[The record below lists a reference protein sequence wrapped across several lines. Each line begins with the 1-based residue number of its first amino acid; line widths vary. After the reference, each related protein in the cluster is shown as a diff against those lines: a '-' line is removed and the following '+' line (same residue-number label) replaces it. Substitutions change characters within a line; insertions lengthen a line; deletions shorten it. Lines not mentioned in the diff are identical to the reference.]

1 MLSLLKYLERGKF
14 KFKRNYSLKEHSSI
28 KIGPLVDVYVE
39 PCSIEELKNIISF
52 LRCGGYKF
60 TIIGGLTNTLF
71 LCESY
76 SGTVISTLK
85 IATLLHRGKTVYA
98 ECGVR
103 LSALMRYAEGKL
115 LGGYPGLCHIPGT
128 VGAAVRGNVGSFGNE
143 ISDIFIEGCF
153 LNKWCEEITLTKE
166 EMQFGYRSS
175 RAKREDLIL
184 LSAKFG
190 FIEASPDGMKA
201 ARESCFLKRRMSQP
215 LDMRSLGSVF
225 LKADGASAGY
235 YIELAGLKGYRIGG
249 AAISEKHAGFI
260 VNLGDASASDVM
272 ALIEYTKNTVFS
284 RYGVRLTEEIEII
297 R

>member
-28 KIGPLVDVYVE
+28 KIGPLVDVFVE
-39 PCSIEELKNIISF
+39 PFSIEELKDIILF

-60 TIIGGLTNTLF
+60 ALIGGLTNTLF
-71 LCESY
+71 KDESY
-76 SGTVISTLK
+76 SGVVVSTLK
-85 IATLLHRGKTVYA
+85 LGTLLHRGSAVYA
-98 ECGVR
+98 ECGAR
-103 LSALMRYAEGKL
+103 LSALMRYAEKNL

-153 LNKWCEEITLTKE
+153 LDKMGEEITLSKE

-175 RAKREDLIL
+175 RAKSEGLIL

-190 FIEASPDGMKA
+190 FIEAAPEIMKA
-201 ARESCFLKRRMSQP
+201 ARESCFLKRRTSQP

-225 LKADGASAGY
+225 LKANGDSAGY
-235 YIELAGLKGYRIGG
+235 YIDLAGLKGYRIGD

-260 VNLGDASASDVM
+260 VNLGCATASDVM
-272 ALIEYTKNTVFS
+272 ALIEYTKNEVFS
-284 RYGVRLTEEIEII
+284 RFGVRLTEEIEII